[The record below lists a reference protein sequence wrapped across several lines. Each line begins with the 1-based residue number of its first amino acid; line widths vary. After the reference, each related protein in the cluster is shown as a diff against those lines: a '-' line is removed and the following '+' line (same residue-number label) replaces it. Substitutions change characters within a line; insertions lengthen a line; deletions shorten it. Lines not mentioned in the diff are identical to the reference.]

1 MKGTIPLKQKKI
13 LFLTGTRADYGKIKS
28 LMKQVDVHPH
38 FELYIFV
45 TGMHMLSQYGSTW
58 KEIQKDGF
66 HNIYQF
72 INQKSKASMDITLS
86 NTILGLSNYIHEV
99 HPDLII
105 VHGDRLEAL
114 AGAIVGAFNNI
125 KVAHIEGGEIS
136 GTIDESIRHAITK
149 FSHIHLVSN
158 EEAKRR
164 VIQLGEEPEN
174 IHIIGSPD
182 IDIMLS
188 KDLPSIQEVKKHYEI
203 EFNQYSIL
211 MYHPVTTEL
220 DPLAYNIKTVIDS
233 LVQTDKNYVVIYP
246 NNDEGSSIILK
257 EYSRITNNKKFKI
270 FPSMRFE
277 YFLTLLKNADF
288 MIGNSSAGIRETGI
302 YGIPAIDLGNRQQGR
317 YQLNIESNLIHC
329 NENKDEILEAIHS
342 IPKKMI
348 HFNYY
353 GDGKSDKQFIK
364 LLEQEDIWH
373 IPLQK
378 KFLDYIP
385 SIKQVTYV

>member
-1 MKGTIPLKQKKI
+1 MVQKKI

-28 LMKQVDVHPH
+28 LMKQVDTHPQ

-66 HNIYQF
+66 HNMYQF
-72 INQKSKASMDITLS
+72 INQKGKAYMDITLS

-99 HPDLII
+99 HPDLIV

-125 KVAHIEGGEIS
+125 KVAHIEGGEVS

-158 EEAKRR
+158 EEAKIR
-164 VIQLGEEPEN
+164 VIQLGENPKN

-188 KDLPSIQEVKKHYEI
+188 KDLPSIQEVKKRYEI
-203 EFNQYSIL
+203 EFNQFSIL

-220 DPLAYNIKTVIDS
+220 DSLACNIKTVIDS
-233 LVQTDKNYVVIYP
+233 LIKTDRNYVVIYP

-257 EYSRITNNKKFKI
+257 EYSRITKNERFKI

-288 MIGNSSAGIRETGI
+288 VIGNSSAGIRETGT
-302 YGIPAIDLGNRQQGR
+302 YGIPSIDLGNRQQGR
-317 YQLNIESNLIHC
+317 YQKNIESNLIHC
-329 NENKDEILEAIHS
+329 NENEDEILEAIHS
-342 IPKKMI
+342 IPKQII
-348 HFNYY
+348 HFNHY
-353 GDGKSDKQFIK
+353 GDGQSDKRFIG
-364 LLEQEDIWH
+364 LLEQENIWN

-385 SIKQVTYV
+385 SIKQVAYV